1 MRSYISFQIWPLIME
16 DFLTDKIKTLS
27 QTGVVLQRHDEKR
40 EFIKKDLFLK
50 NSNCKAISA

>member
-1 MRSYISFQIWPLIME
+1 ME